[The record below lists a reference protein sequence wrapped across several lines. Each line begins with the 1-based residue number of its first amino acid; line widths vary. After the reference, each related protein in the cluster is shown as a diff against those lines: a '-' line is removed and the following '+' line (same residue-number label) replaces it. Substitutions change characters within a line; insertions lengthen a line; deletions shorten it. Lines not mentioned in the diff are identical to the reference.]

1 MGPLAG
7 FRIIEMAGIGPA
19 PFAAMLLADMGAEV
33 IRVDRR
39 EAADLG
45 LPGREPK
52 FDVLH
57 RGRRS
62 LALDVKAEA
71 GRAVVKQ
78 LAAKADA
85 LIEGFRPGVME
96 RLGLGPDELLA
107 LNPKLVFGRMT
118 GFGQDGPL
126 AQAAGH
132 DINYIALAGVL
143 HAIGR
148 KGEAPVPPLNLVGD
162 FGGGGMFLAF
172 GVLCAPAGGAEVG
185 QGPGGGRRH
194 GRRRGLP
201 DGGHLRPLLAGH
213 AGPTSAASTSSIRGA
228 PWYDVY
234 ETKDGKWLSVGAIEK
249 RFYEELVEKLGLAS
263 AELPKQHD
271 RKGWPELRERFAAAI
286 AAQTRDEWERV
297 FEGSDACVAPVLAL
311 GEVESHPHN
320 VARATFV
327 RARRR
332 AAAGPG
338 AALLPHRMR
347 DGRRRARP
355 RGADSEAVLKDWG
368 FAAGR
373 DRRAEEGGRGG
384 SGIGGRCRPSGRTP
398 CAHPLVMR
406 SRVSDPEG
414 LTPHRI
420 CHEHPSPRRS
430 RRSARRSSRSARASA
445 TTTGWSATA
454 TAASRTSSTRRWPR
468 PAGSASPC
476 RRRTAAR
483 ASASPRPRS

>member
-19 PFAAMLLADMGAEV
+19 PFAATLLSDMGAEV

-62 LALDVKAEA
+62 LAVDLKTEA
-71 GRAVVKQ
+71 GCAVVKR

-96 RLGLGPDELLA
+96 RLGLGPDELLKI
-107 LNPKLVFGRMT
+107 NPKLVFGRMT

-148 KGEAPVPPLNLVGD
+148 KGEGPVPPLNLVGD

-172 GVLCAPAGGAEVG
+172 GVVCALLEAQRSGKGQVVDAAMVDGAAYLAAGIYGLFS
-185 QGPGGGRRH
+185 QGSWADE
-194 GRRRGLP
+194 RGVNVI
-201 DGGHLRPLLAGH
+201 D
-213 AGPTSAASTSSIRGA
+213 SGA

-234 ETKDGKWLSVGAIEK
+234 KTKDGKWLSVGAIER
-249 RFYEELVEKLGLAS
+249 RFYAELVEKLGLGN

-271 RKGWPELRERFAAAI
+271 RKGWPVLRERFAAAI
-286 AAQTRDEWERV
+286 ASRTRDEWERV
-297 FEGSDACVAPVLAL
+297 FAGSDACVAPVLAL

-327 RARRR
+327 R
-332 AAAGPG
+332 
-338 AALLPHRMR
+338 R
-347 DGRRRARP
+347 DGVLQPGPAP
-355 RGADSEAVLKDWG
+355 RYSRTRCEMGPPGRGRGIDSEAVLGDWG
-368 FAAGR
+368 FAPGEVAELKKAGVL
-373 DRRAEEGGRGG
+373 G
-384 SGIGGRCRPSGRTP
+384 
-398 CAHPLVMR
+398 
-406 SRVSDPEG
+406 
-414 LTPHRI
+414 
-420 CHEHPSPRRS
+420 
-430 RRSARRSSRSARASA
+430 
-445 TTTGWSATA
+445 
-454 TAASRTSSTRRWPR
+454 AA
-468 PAGSASPC
+468 
-476 RRRTAAR
+476 
-483 ASASPRPRS
+483 